1 MTERLPGTMSELP
14 DVGSYHDLR
23 SLNRLRALGKTDEQ
37 AALRAAAK
45 QFESVFLQELL
56 KSMRAANEVFEDDDF
71 FGGGGNSEFYEQ
83 MHDEQLALQLANQQ
97 ALGLA
102 EVMVQQLSR
111 RTDISSDK
119 SSPATRNVLP
129 ARPPSASAVN
139 PTTSVSTATPV
150 TPLNFVKTVLP
161 HAEQAASALGVDP
174 ALLIAQ
180 AALETGWGRALT
192 PAAGGK
198 SLPVASDNNGHGY
211 FGIKA
216 DNAWQGDTRTR
227 STLEYVDGIPQRQH
241 ARFRAYPSA
250 AEAFADY
257 THFIQHSARYAEA
270 VKHAAE
276 PAQYAQSLQRGGYA
290 TDPAYAEK
298 LMRVYNSTTLRDLM
312 AEARKLL

>member
-1 MTERLPGTMSELP
+1 MTERLPGVMSELP

-111 RTDISSDK
+111 RTETANETQKPAAIK
-119 SSPATRNVLP
+119 SMPVRQPLPSAAAPATNV
-129 ARPPSASAVN
+129 
-139 PTTSVSTATPV
+139 TPV
-150 TPLNFVKTVLP
+150 TPLSFVKDVLP
-161 HAEQAASALGVDP
+161 HAEQAANALGVDP

-192 PAAGGK
+192 PPASGK
-198 SLPVASDNNGHGY
+198 DLPVASDNNGHAY

-216 DNAWQGDTRTR
+216 DNGWQGDTRTR
-227 STLEYVDGIPQRQH
+227 STLEYVDGVPQRQH
-241 ARFRAYPSA
+241 ARFRAYPTA

-257 THFIQHSARYAEA
+257 ANFIQSSARYADA
-270 VKHAAE
+270 VKQAAD
-276 PAQYAQSLQRGGYA
+276 PAQYAKSLQRGGYA
-290 TDPAYAEK
+290 TDPAYADK
-298 LMRVYNSTTLRDLM
+298 LMRVYNSANLRELM